1 MGPMYQFLR
10 QVSFAHDVEA
20 MPLNRETVVRYFAYL
35 TYPPL
40 YMAGPVITFAE
51 FSEQLGRPRPDM
63 LPWAYAGAWLRLC
76 VFFEALLHVAMP
88 TCIAQY
94 VIATEG

>member
-1 MGPMYQFLR
+1 MIEARTSPVKFACSPCTDP
-10 QVSFAHDVEA
+10 QVSFAYDVEA

-40 YMAGPVITFAE
+40 YMAGPVITFVE
-51 FSEQLGRPRPDM
+51 FSEQFGKPRPDM

-76 VFFEALLHVAMP
+76 VFFEALLHVA
-88 TCIAQY
+88 IK
-94 VIATEG
+94 E